1 MIDMDLLE
9 KSIAFALRA
18 HEGQVRKKSGIPYIL
33 HPMEAATIASTLT
46 DDREVLAAVML
57 HDTVEDTDTTLDEI
71 RREFGD
77 RVAQLVKGETE
88 NEYPELTREESWK
101 LRKEESLQRL
111 RANNDAS
118 VKIMW
123 ISDKL
128 SNARSLLRIYEERG
142 DEMWKLFHQ
151 KDKSV
156 QEWYYRSVADAL
168 KELSDTPAYR
178 EYVVLINLIFG
189 GQHEVTAV

>member
-1 MIDMDLLE
+1 MDLLE
-9 KSIAFALRA
+9 KSIAFALHA
-18 HEGQVRKKSGIPYIL
+18 HEGQVRKKSGTPFIL
-33 HPMEAATIASTLT
+33 HPMEAVTIASTLT

-57 HDTVEDTDTTLDEI
+57 HDTVEDTDVTLDDI
-71 RREFGD
+71 RREFGE
-77 RVAQLVKGETE
+77 RVALLVRGETE

-101 LRKEESLQRL
+101 IRKEESLQRL
-111 RANNDAS
+111 RANADDS

-128 SNARSLLRIYEERG
+128 SNARSLLRIHEERG
-142 DEMWKLFHQ
+142 DEMWNLFHQ

-168 KELSDTPAYR
+168 KELSETPAYR

-189 GQHEVTAV
+189 GQYEVTTA